1 MSSIN
6 PLSPTPAQISS
17 PTHSTGADS
26 LADPNTFLKLL
37 VAELKNQNPMNP
49 SDPNQYLAQTAQFT
63 MVQKI
68 NDLDTQM
75 TSMLAS
81 SQQAA
86 AAALIGRQIVGN
98 TSTGTPVSGVVSG
111 LQMSNGAPLLV
122 VNGKTLPMAN
132 VTSVSATSTA
142 ATTPPAA
149 AAPTDPTPPATP
161 AAPVAA
167 PVPATPPTQPA

>member
-6 PLSPTPAQISS
+6 PLSPTPAQTTS
-17 PTHSTGADS
+17 PTRSTGADS
-26 LADPNTFLKLL
+26 LADPNTFLQLL
-37 VAELKNQNPMNP
+37 VAELKNQDPMNP

-86 AAALIGRQIVGN
+86 AAALIGRQIVG
-98 TSTGTPVSGVVSG
+98 STASGTPVSGVVSG

-122 VNGKTLPMAN
+122 VGGKTLPMSN
-132 VTSVSATSTA
+132 VTSVSETSTA
-142 ATTPPAA
+142 ATAAPATTPP
-149 AAPTDPTPPATP
+149 APTDPATT

>member
-6 PLSPTPAQISS
+6 PLSPTPAQTSS
-17 PTHSTGADS
+17 PPRSTGADS

-37 VAELKNQNPMNP
+37 VAELKYQNPANP
-49 SDPNQYLAQTAQFT
+49 ADPNQYLAQTAQFT

-68 NDLDTQM
+68 NDLDKQM
-75 TSMLAS
+75 TSMLAA

-98 TSTGTPVSGVVSG
+98 TATGTPVSGVVSG

-122 VNGKTLPMAN
+122 VNGKTVPMAN

-142 ATTPPAA
+142 ANATPS
-149 AAPTDPTPPATP
+149 AAPTAPTPPATP

-167 PVPATPPTQPA
+167 AVPAIPPTQPA

>member
-6 PLSPTPAQISS
+6 PLSPTPAQLSS

-37 VAELKNQNPMNP
+37 VAELKNQDPMNP

-98 TSTGTPVSGVVSG
+98 TSSGTPVSGVVSG

-132 VTSVSATSTA
+132 PPDPP
-142 ATTPPAA
+142 PPAA
-149 AAPTDPTPPATP
+149 P
-161 AAPVAA
+161 AAPVAS
-167 PVPATPPTQPA
+167 PVPATPRTQPD